1 MREEYLHQIWK
12 TKRLPMHDLQLIDGR
27 KLTIQQVGWHNHESG
42 PDFFNG
48 SIGLDGIT
56 WNGNIEIHIKSSDWY
71 AHQHQIDPAYDNVIL
86 HVVYQ
91 YDKPVIVNGEE
102 LPTLELKSYLD
113 QNDWSSYDSLIKNQT
128 WIPCEK
134 SIHEVDELFVSM
146 QIENALVERLERKST
161 QVELRYQLLNRNL
174 QQLQYE
180 VIAQSFGA
188 KVNALPFVELTQ
200 HISLK
205 ILWREGKDA
214 VFPLLLGASGF
225 LEAELDEIH
234 FKKWQKEWRFMVMK
248 HQFSSMDLSTW
259 KSKGLRPPGF
269 PKVRITQ
276 FAAVISNLQSD
287 FSIFMKSPEE
297 LLAFFKFDNRAF
309 ETIEGLKP
317 LTISFQHSLIINSLV
332 PLLWWYGNHL
342 SNEIFKQKA
351 LILLS
356 KIPAE
361 NNEII
366 QRWKNL
372 GIRCKSAED
381 SQGLLELKNE
391 ICTNK
396 LCLTCKIG
404 NKVLGR

>member
-48 SIGLDGIT
+48 SIELDGIK

-71 AHQHQIDPAYDNVIL
+71 AHQHQFDEAYNNVIL
-86 HVVYQ
+86 HVVFQ
-91 YDKPVIVNGEE
+91 YDKPVVVNGEE

-134 SIHEVDELFVSM
+134 SIQEVDELFVSM
-146 QIENALVERLERKST
+146 QIENALVERLERKSS
-161 QVELRYQLLNRNL
+161 QIELRYQLLNRNI

-200 HISLK
+200 HMPLK
-205 ILWREGKDA
+205 ILWRESKDA

-225 LEAELDEIH
+225 LDAELDEIH
-234 FKKWQKEWRFMVMK
+234 LKKWQKEWRFMVMK
-248 HQFSSMDLSTW
+248 HQFSIMDLSTW

-269 PKVRITQ
+269 PKVRIMQ
-276 FAAVISNLQSD
+276 FAAVISNLQTD

-297 LLAFFKFDNRAF
+297 LLGFFKFDNRDF
-309 ETIEGLKP
+309 ETIEGLKS

-361 NNEII
+361 SNEII
-366 QRWKNL
+366 ERWKNL

>member
-12 TKRLPMHDLQLIDGR
+12 TKRLPMHDLQLTDGR

-48 SIGLDGIT
+48 SIELDGIK

-134 SIHEVDELFVSM
+134 SIQEVDELFVSM

-161 QVELRYQLLNRNL
+161 QIELRYQLLNRNL

-188 KVNALPFVELTQ
+188 KINALPFVELTQ
-200 HISLK
+200 HMPLK
-205 ILWREGKDA
+205 ILWREGYESII
-214 VFPLLLGASGF
+214 PLLLGASGF
-225 LEAELDEIH
+225 LNEEQDEVQLQ
-234 FKKWQKEWRFMVMK
+234 KWQKEWRFMVMK
-248 HQFSSMDLSTW
+248 HRFTTMEKSTW
-259 KSKGLRPPGF
+259 KRKGLRPPGF
-269 PKVRITQ
+269 PKVRIIQ
-276 FAAVISNLQSD
+276 FASVISSLQSD
-287 FSIFMKSPEE
+287 FSIFSKSPEE
-297 LLAFFKFDNRAF
+297 LLLFFNHCNFNFDEKN
-309 ETIEGLKP
+309 EVKSM
-317 LTISFQHSLIINSLV
+317 TISFQHTLIINSIV
-332 PLLWWYGNHL
+332 PLLWWYGNHI

-351 LILLS
+351 LILLG

-361 NNEII
+361 KSEII

>member
-27 KLTIQQVGWHNHESG
+27 NLTIQQVGWHNHESG

-48 SIGLDGIT
+48 SIELDGIK

-86 HVVYQ
+86 HVVYK

-134 SIHEVDELFVSM
+134 SIQDVDELFVSM
-146 QIENALVERLERKST
+146 QIENALIERLERKSM
-161 QVELRYQLLNRNL
+161 QIELRYQLLNRNI

-188 KVNALPFVELTQ
+188 KINALPFVELTQ
-200 HISLK
+200 HMPLK
-205 ILWREGKDA
+205 ILWREGNES
-214 VFPLLLGASGF
+214 VIPLLLGASGF
-225 LEAELDEIH
+225 LNEEQNEVQLQ
-234 FKKWQKEWRFMVMK
+234 KWQKEWRFMVMK
-248 HQFSSMDLSTW
+248 HRFTTMEKSTW
-259 KSKGLRPPGF
+259 KCKGLRPPGF
-269 PKVRITQ
+269 PKVRIIQ
-276 FAAVISNLQSD
+276 FAAVISSLQAD
-287 FSIFMKSPEE
+287 FSIFSKSADE
-297 LLAFFKFDNRAF
+297 LLLFFNFHNSISE
-309 ETIEGLKP
+309 ETKEVKSM
-317 LTISFQHSLIINSLV
+317 TVSFQYSVIINSIV
-332 PLLWWYGNHL
+332 PLLWWYGNHV

-351 LILLS
+351 LILLG

-361 NNEII
+361 KNEII

-372 GIRCKSAED
+372 GIGCKSAED

>member
-48 SIGLDGIT
+48 SIELDGIK

-91 YDKPVIVNGEE
+91 YDKPVVVNGEE

-113 QNDWSSYDSLIKNQT
+113 QNDWSSYNSLIKNQT

-134 SIHEVDELFVSM
+134 SIQDVDELFVSM
-146 QIENALVERLERKST
+146 QIE
-161 QVELRYQLLNRNL
+161 LRYQLLNRNI

-188 KVNALPFVELTQ
+188 KINALPFVELTQ
-200 HISLK
+200 HMPLK
-205 ILWREGKDA
+205 ILCREGNEA
-214 VFPLLLGASGF
+214 VIPLLLGASGF
-225 LEAELDEIH
+225 LNEEQNEIQLQ
-234 FKKWQKEWRFMVMK
+234 KWQKEWRFMVMK
-248 HQFSSMDLSTW
+248 HRFTTMEKSTW
-259 KSKGLRPPGF
+259 KCKGLRPPGF
-269 PKVRITQ
+269 PKVRIVQ
-276 FAAVISNLQSD
+276 FASVISSLQAD
-287 FSIFMKSPEE
+287 FSIFSKSADELPSFYNANLEE
-297 LLAFFKFDNRAF
+297 INEVKSM
-309 ETIEGLKP
+309 
-317 LTISFQHSLIINSLV
+317 TISFQNSLIINSIV
-332 PLLWWYGNHL
+332 PILWWYGNHV
-342 SNEIFKQKA
+342 SNDDFKQKA
-351 LILLS
+351 LILLG

-361 NNEII
+361 KNEII

-372 GIRCKSAED
+372 GIGCKSAED